1 LRSLEISLLN
11 ARVAAFGLALMPFQS
26 LPGDLVI
33 HKKFSFFKLKSIVID
48 VKTLSLSMRIEEEL
62 KSNKFRSEKHKAI
75 LSILFTSSWLSGEIG
90 KRLKSYG
97 ISHEQFN
104 IMRIVRGS
112 MPDGLSA
119 VNIRSR
125 MIDRMSNVSRLID
138 KLYTKGL
145 VERVSAD
152 TDRRKV
158 IVTLTPKGSDLLSKI
173 DDETVFSANW
183 PEQITPEDASM
194 LVHILDKMRG

>member
-1 LRSLEISLLN
+1 LPCLDATSIPAGKSLLHLMQL
-11 ARVAAFGLALMPFQS
+11 AFFLKS
-26 LPGDLVI
+26 LVI
-33 HKKFSFFKLKSIVID
+33 N

-62 KSNKFRSEKHKAI
+62 KTKNFRSEKHKAI
-75 LSILFTSSWLSGEIG
+75 LSILFTSSWLSAEIG
-90 KRLKSYG
+90 KKLKSYG

-112 MPDGLSA
+112 MPEGLSA

-138 KLYTKGL
+138 KLYNKGL

-158 IVTLTPKGSDLLSKI
+158 IVTLTPKGADLLAKI
-173 DDETVFSANW
+173 DNEFIFSINW
-183 PEQITPEDASM
+183 PENISHEEAAQ
-194 LVHILDKMRG
+194 LVELLDKIRG